1 MESVATPVAH
11 KAIGTELVR
20 DWTPSSE
27 PKATVV
33 VVHGLAE
40 HSGRYE
46 RTGSL
51 LSDAGFHVRSFDL
64 IGAGAS
70 GGDRW
75 DIDDWNRYHDQ
86 IQTHVEWAKE
96 QGRPVVLMG
105 HSMGGNLVLGYAI
118 SDRPPPDLLV
128 ASAPALG
135 GGAAWQRAIAPVV
148 AKLVPTLSISNGLK
162 GEQLSR
168 DPAVAEAYFAD
179 PLVHPKSTTRLGAA
193 LFAAMDDVA
202 SNCDRL
208 DLPTLVL
215 HGGLDTIVPPQ
226 SSAFLESLPGVD
238 RRLYP
243 SLRHEILNEPEGP
256 EVVSDIIDWV
266 DARI

>member
-1 MESVATPVAH
+1 MESVAKPVAH
-11 KAIGTELVR
+11 QTIGTELVR
-20 DWTPSSE
+20 DWSPDHE

-33 VVHGLAE
+33 LVHGLAE

-51 LSDAGFHVRSFDL
+51 LSDDGFHVRSFDL

-75 DIDDWNRYHDQ
+75 DIDDWDRYHDQ

-96 QGRPVVLMG
+96 QGHPVVLMG
-105 HSMGGNLVLGYAI
+105 HSMGGNLVLGYAT
-118 SDRPPPDLLV
+118 SDRPPPNLV
-128 ASAPALG
+128 VVSAPALA

-148 AKLVPTLSISNGLK
+148 AKVVPTLSLPNGLK

-202 SNCDRL
+202 ANCGNL

-215 HGGLDTIVPPQ
+215 HGGLDSVVPPQ
-226 SSAFLESLPGVD
+226 SSAFLESLPGVVSQA
-238 RRLYP
+238 L
-243 SLRHEILNEPEGP
+243 PELATRDP
-256 EVVSDIIDWV
+256 QR
-266 DARI
+266 A